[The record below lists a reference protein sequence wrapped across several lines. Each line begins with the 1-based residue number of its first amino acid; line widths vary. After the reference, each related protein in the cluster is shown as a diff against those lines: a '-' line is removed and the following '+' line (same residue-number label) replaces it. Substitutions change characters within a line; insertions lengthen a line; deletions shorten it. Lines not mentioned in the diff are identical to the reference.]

1 MIYER
6 QRGPLGFDRPGRHRW
21 GSVPTSSRS
30 VGGPPYSHTHHDVR
44 RGRALSG
51 PSRCGVT
58 ASRRYATQRRRSDVG
73 RLPAWIGGHG
83 ASTVMLSPRLLSPP
97 LAPAARGAPPGDPRA
112 PSILGLPG
120 RWGGERFFLGP
131 RSAAPSHAP
140 RNQKSK
146 KIARTPLSGVVRLAP
161 GVAARSIL
169 PDAYEADTLSGRNVK
184 ACSQVGEEVDSP
196 LPCGRTLLLYRG
208 CPLSAQCLCG
218 FREGGRGQVSARE
231 AKSAK
236 RGWQGWQGC
245 VADLRESRLRKMV
258 AGLLATPRDWTT
270 TDDAPPA

>member
-120 RWGGERFFLGP
+120 RGGASAFFSARAVPLPLTP
-131 RSAAPSHAP
+131 RETK
-140 RNQKSK
+140 NQKK
-146 KIARTPLSGVVRLAP
+146 
-161 GVAARSIL
+161 
-169 PDAYEADTLSGRNVK
+169 
-184 ACSQVGEEVDSP
+184 
-196 LPCGRTLLLYRG
+196 
-208 CPLSAQCLCG
+208 
-218 FREGGRGQVSARE
+218 
-231 AKSAK
+231 
-236 RGWQGWQGC
+236 
-245 VADLRESRLRKMV
+245 
-258 AGLLATPRDWTT
+258 
-270 TDDAPPA
+270 